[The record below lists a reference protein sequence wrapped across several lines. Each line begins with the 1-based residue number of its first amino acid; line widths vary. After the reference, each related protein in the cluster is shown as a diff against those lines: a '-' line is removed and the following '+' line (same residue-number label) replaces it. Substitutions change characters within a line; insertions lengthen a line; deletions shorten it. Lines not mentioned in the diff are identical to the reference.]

1 MTRTALLVLL
11 PLAVLAGCTTTPSQ
25 VIQSGLRQ
33 EFASLSSPRELA
45 ECTATKARSFS
56 SYYTASV
63 YELIR
68 PDTYQVVVMRSRW
81 DYEPFIVAR
90 TEPAAAG
97 SQLTVYTSSDLTPD
111 RVADWVA
118 RLRKGCA

>member
-1 MTRTALLVLL
+1 MKATLLIF
-11 PLAVLAGCTTTPSQ
+11 LAVLAGCTTSPHQ
-25 VIQSGLRQ
+25 VIESGLRQ

-45 ECTATKARSFS
+45 ECTATRARSFS

-63 YELIR
+63 AEMVR
-68 PDTYQVVVMRSRW
+68 PDTYQVVVMKTRW

-97 SQLTVYTSSDLTPD
+97 SQLTVYTSSELTPD
-111 RVADWVA
+111 RISDWIA